1 MRLLLIL
8 LRFWVFDLQY
18 KKTAFSFLK
27 TLFFVVLLTWR
38 TVFEDNLV
46 VRCGNHNR
54 LFAVGFAVHCAGAQH
69 ITAFF
74 AVERV
79 HIVGFIQIDGHLDL
93 FAFDGGRS
101 VCGQALFVEAV
112 GYFDFFTLLADVADG
127 FFCNGGVACAGGGSH
142 AAEGKCGRQDYGG
155 QEFHFY
161 SFG

>member
-1 MRLLLIL
+1 M
-8 LRFWVFDLQY
+8 
-18 KKTAFSFLK
+18 K

-38 TVFEDNLV
+38 TVFEDDLV
-46 VRCGNHNR
+46 VRCGNHDR

-127 FFCNGGVACAGGGSH
+127 FFFATVGLLVP
-142 AAEGKCGRQDYGG
+142 AAAAMPLRASAEDRITVVRSFIFIPLDDGESFARCGQLI
-155 QEFHFY
+155 F
-161 SFG
+161 